1 MAQRPFDEAAMR
13 RALELAARGRGFV
26 EPNPQVGAVVVRD
39 GEIVGEGWHE
49 RFGGPHAEV
58 VALHAAGPK
67 ARDATLFVTLEPCCH
82 HGKTP
87 PCTDAIRA
95 AGVARVVVATGD
107 PFPAVAG
114 RGIETLR
121 AAGLDVETG
130 LLAAEAERLTAPFRT
145 LVTRGRPWVIAKWAM
160 SLDGRLAA
168 APGQDRW
175 ISSAE
180 SRALVHDLRSRVDAI
195 AVGIATAVAD
205 DPLLTA
211 RPVQRSTAGPRQ
223 PLRIVLDGQAQLP
236 LTSKLVQTARQ
247 LPVLVAVGPQAPG
260 DRLVALEAA
269 GCEIWQSDGSDHA
282 ARTAALLTEL
292 GRRRLTNLLVEGGPT
307 LLAGMF
313 AADHIDEV
321 WVFVAPLVLG
331 GGPASGPPSL
341 PDVPRLAV
349 EDVSFPG
356 GDVLIRGTIGAPRIT
371 SPACLGS
378 RFASG

>member
-1 MAQRPFDEAAMR
+1 MAWSPFDEAAMR
-13 RALELAARGRGFV
+13 RALELATRGRGFV

-58 VALHAAGPK
+58 MALGAAGPK

-87 PCTDAIRA
+87 PCTNVIRA
-95 AGVARVVVATGD
+95 AGIARVVVATGD

-114 RGIETLR
+114 RGVETLR
-121 AAGLDVETG
+121 AAGINVETG

-160 SLDGRLAA
+160 SLDGRLAT

-175 ISSAE
+175 ISSVE
-180 SRALVHDLRSRVDAI
+180 SRGLVHDLRSRVDAI
-195 AVGIATAVAD
+195 AVGITTAVAD

-211 RPVQRSTAGPRQ
+211 RPVAEFTTGPRQ
-223 PLRIVLDGQAQLP
+223 PLRIVLDGQARLP

-247 LPVLVAVGPQAPG
+247 LPVLVAVGPQAPH
-260 DRLVALEAA
+260 DKVAALEAS
-269 GCEIWQSDGSDHA
+269 GCEVWRGDA
-282 ARTAALLTEL
+282 ADTATRTAALLVEL

-313 AADHIDEV
+313 AADQIDEV
-321 WVFVAPLVLG
+321 WAFIAPLILG
-331 GGPASGPPSL
+331 GGNAGGAPPL
-341 PDVPRLAV
+341 PNVPRLAV

-356 GDVLIRGTIGAPRIT
+356 GDVLIRGTIGGPTIT
-371 SPACLGS
+371 SPACRES
-378 RFASG
+378 RSANG

>member
-1 MAQRPFDEAAMR
+1 MAWSPFDEAAMR
-13 RALELAARGRGFV
+13 RALELATRGRGFV

-58 VALHAAGPK
+58 MALGAAGPK
-67 ARDATLFVTLEPCCH
+67 ARGATLFVTLEPCCH

-95 AGVARVVVATGD
+95 AGIVRVVVATGD

-114 RGIETLR
+114 RGVETLR
-121 AAGLDVETG
+121 AAGINVETG

-160 SLDGRLAA
+160 SLDGRLAT

-175 ISSAE
+175 ISSVE
-180 SRALVHDLRSRVDAI
+180 SRGLVHDLRSRVDAI
-195 AVGIATAVAD
+195 AVGITTAVAD

-211 RPVQRSTAGPRQ
+211 RPVAESTTGPRQ
-223 PLRIVLDGQAQLP
+223 PLRIVLDGQARLP

-247 LPVLVAVGPQAPG
+247 LPVLVAVGPQAPH
-260 DRLVALEAA
+260 DKVAALEAS
-269 GCEIWQSDGSDHA
+269 GCEVWRGDA
-282 ARTAALLTEL
+282 ADTATRTAALLVEL

-313 AADHIDEV
+313 AADQIDEV
-321 WVFVAPLVLG
+321 WAFIAPLILG
-331 GGPASGPPSL
+331 GGNAGGAPPL
-341 PDVPRLAV
+341 PNVPRLAV

-356 GDVLIRGTIGAPRIT
+356 GDVLIRGTIGGPTIT
-371 SPACLGS
+371 SPACRES
-378 RFASG
+378 RSANG

>member
-1 MAQRPFDEAAMR
+1 MAWSPFDEAAMR
-13 RALELAARGRGFV
+13 RALELATRGRGFV

-58 VALHAAGPK
+58 MALGAAGPK
-67 ARDATLFVTLEPCCH
+67 ARGATLFVTLEPCCH

-87 PCTDAIRA
+87 PCTNVIRA
-95 AGVARVVVATGD
+95 AGIARVVVATGD

-114 RGIETLR
+114 RGVETLR
-121 AAGLDVETG
+121 AAGIEVETG

-160 SLDGRLAA
+160 SLDGRLAT

-175 ISSAE
+175 ISSVE
-180 SRALVHDLRSRVDAI
+180 SRGLVHDLRSRVDAI
-195 AVGIATAVAD
+195 AVGITTAVAD

-211 RPVQRSTAGPRQ
+211 RPVAESTTGPRQ
-223 PLRIVLDGQAQLP
+223 PLRIVLDGQARLP

-247 LPVLVAVGPQAPG
+247 LPVLVAVGPQAPH
-260 DRLVALEAA
+260 DKVAALEAS
-269 GCEIWQSDGSDHA
+269 GCEVWRGDA
-282 ARTAALLTEL
+282 ADTATRTAALLVEL

-313 AADHIDEV
+313 AADQIDEV
-321 WVFVAPLVLG
+321 WAFIAPLILG
-331 GGPASGPPSL
+331 GGNAGGAPPL
-341 PDVPRLAV
+341 PNVPRLAV

-356 GDVLIRGTIGAPRIT
+356 GDVLIRGTIGGPTIT
-371 SPACLGS
+371 SPACRES
-378 RFASG
+378 RSANG